1 MGISETTTSTELLSG
16 LCLLLQAITAAPM
29 TTKNKM
35 KTPPQIFP
43 TNEIV
48 DWLQSSVSFEL
59 QGLAESFI
67 EASKTESTTIHI
79 QAITKTA
86 TQAFPLERVDK
97 FDTLD
102 SSLVL
107 SAIIQ
112 NITQVFE
119 EIREKK
125 IWFHFLPLAMQ
136 IFNQEIFASTIEAM
150 VTIKP
155 QYIRFLDRLK
165 TIGSTR

>member
-1 MGISETTTSTELLSG
+1 MGISETTTPTELLSG

-29 TTKNKM
+29 TTKIKM
-35 KTPPQIFP
+35 KAPPPQ
-43 TNEIV
+43 TNSIV
-48 DWLQSSVSFEL
+48 DWLT
-59 QGLAESFI
+59 FI
-67 EASKTESTTIHI
+67 KASETESTTIHI

-86 TQAFPLERVDK
+86 TQAFPLERVNK

-119 EIREKK
+119 EIRDKK

-165 TIGSTR
+165 TIGSAR

>member
-1 MGISETTTSTELLSG
+1 MSSIQNPRCPACGEISETTTSTELLSG
-16 LCLLLQAITAAPM
+16 LCLLLQAITAAPL

-59 QGLAESFI
+59 QGLAETFI
-67 EASKTESTTIHI
+67 KASKTESTTIHI

-86 TQAFPLERVDK
+86 TQAFPLKRVDH
-97 FDTLD
+97 FDTLG

-112 NITQVFE
+112 NITQVSE
-119 EIREKK
+119 EIRDKK
-125 IWFHFLPLAMQ
+125 IWFHLLPLATH
-136 IFNQEIFASTIEAM
+136 IFNQEMFASTIEAM
-150 VTIKP
+150 VTFNP
-155 QYIRFLDRLK
+155 H
-165 TIGSTR
+165 

>member
-16 LCLLLQAITAAPM
+16 LCLLLQAIIAAPM
-29 TTKNKM
+29 TTKIKM
-35 KTPPQIFP
+35 KAPPPP
-43 TNEIV
+43 TNSIV
-48 DWLQSSVSFEL
+48 DWLQSSVSSEL
-59 QGLAESFI
+59 QGLAETFI

-86 TQAFPLERVDK
+86 TQAFALERVDK

-112 NITQVFE
+112 NITQVSE
-119 EIREKK
+119 EIRDKK
-125 IWFHFLPLAMQ
+125 VWFHFLPLAMH
-136 IFNQEIFASTIEAM
+136 IFNQEMFASTMEAM

-165 TIGSTR
+165 Q

>member
-1 MGISETTTSTELLSG
+1 
-16 LCLLLQAITAAPM
+16 
-29 TTKNKM
+29 M

-43 TNEIV
+43 TNEIF
-48 DWLQSSVSFEL
+48 DWLQSSFSFEL
-59 QGLAESFI
+59 QDLAETFI
-67 EASKTESTTIHI
+67 KASKTESNTIHM
-79 QAITKTA
+79 QAITKTV
-86 TQAFPLERVDK
+86 TLVFPLKRVDQ
-97 FDTLD
+97 FDTLG

-112 NITQVFE
+112 NITQVSE
-119 EIREKK
+119 EIRDKK
-125 IWFHFLPLAMQ
+125 IWFHIVPLAMH
-136 IFNQEIFASTIEAM
+136 IFNQEMFASTIKAM